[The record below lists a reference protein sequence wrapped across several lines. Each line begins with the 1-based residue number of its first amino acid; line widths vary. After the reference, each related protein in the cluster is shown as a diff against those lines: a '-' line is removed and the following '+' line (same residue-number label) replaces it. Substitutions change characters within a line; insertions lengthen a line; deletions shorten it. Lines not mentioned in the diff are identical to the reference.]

1 MVAGSGRQSASGAQ
15 AASVAAAGS
24 LHRRKTRG
32 ARGLGDDAG
41 AVLQVELPEGTR
53 AAYNKNA
60 LLATSPWYTDAG
72 LTDGG
77 VDVAAL
83 GRFYDNAIR
92 EHPEFA
98 ASGRSVTVHSIFSPA
113 RLGPAQGATRGRVN
127 VRAGVAVKAQIRAR
141 RRERMEACRGG
152 AVPIQSQSAGT
163 CQSQAKKPSAL
174 PQHRRRLPGDATSP
188 VSSVTGIRRKPS

>member
-1 MVAGSGRQSASGAQ
+1 MPAAHKPRPLLLLAPFTGEKLVVR
-15 AASVAAAGS
+15 AASA
-24 LHRRKTRG
+24 TTQ
-32 ARGLGDDAG
+32 G

-53 AAYNKNA
+53 AAYDKNA

-83 GRFYDNAIR
+83 GWLYDNAIR

-113 RLGPAQGATRGRVN
+113 RLGPAQGATRGGVN
-127 VRAGVAVKAQIRAR
+127 ARAGVAVRAQIRAR
-141 RRERMEACRGG
+141 RRERMEACRGWG
-152 AVPIQSQSAGT
+152 AAPIQS
-163 CQSQAKKPSAL
+163 
-174 PQHRRRLPGDATSP
+174 
-188 VSSVTGIRRKPS
+188 